1 MTLLTAEKLAR
12 TYLIVVLVLSVIVAS
27 PLQLGISA
35 ALLAIQLYS
44 AYKQPKP
51 NLHLTLTF
59 ASIIL
64 APIVFEAI
72 AGEIAAVTL
81 TIPTILMLD
90 HALKKF
96 TLTQSYS
103 FNRIGR
109 NISNTLKLLSVSLTI
124 IFLITLVTANLT
136 LLLSTTL
143 LIAYLTAATIN
154 TLTKIPKKPLQESN
168 SWTRIVVGNSENTE
182 VQIQAKTALPT
193 YVSLE
198 PVDTWVS
205 LEPSNYRINP
215 KSETK
220 FNIKFTPPLAGPTK
234 IQIKASLIDPRGL
247 IQTGQILEPLN
258 LSIIP
263 KAKYASWL
271 ANKFLEQTTPG
282 GGMAIAI
289 PHPSSKPA
297 SSGVEFYSIR
307 PYQPGDTQ
315 KDIDWKHTYML
326 SELIVKQYTGT
337 QGQVGIIAANLTAK
351 NPQDADILAYNLV
364 MTALTLATEGLPS
377 ALAVYNDKEVLAAT
391 HLMNPREILKQALQL
406 TEKIAIIE
414 QKQKVL
420 QSIETRRLKR
430 SIEQLSKIGS
440 ESAAKLEK
448 LLEFEIEAK
457 AMATKN
463 QPATE
468 ALTKVT
474 DNLQGRAVITVI
486 SGMDAPSE
494 ALLLTLE
501 KLQEQGHSIIKL
513 K

>member
-1 MTLLTAEKLAR
+1 M
-12 TYLIVVLVLSVIVAS
+12 
-27 PLQLGISA
+27 
-35 ALLAIQLYS
+35 
-44 AYKQPKP
+44 
-51 NLHLTLTF
+51 
-59 ASIIL
+59 
-64 APIVFEAI
+64 
-72 AGEIAAVTL
+72 
-81 TIPTILMLD
+81 
-90 HALKKF
+90 
-96 TLTQSYS
+96 
-103 FNRIGR
+103 
-109 NISNTLKLLSVSLTI
+109 
-124 IFLITLVTANLT
+124 
-136 LLLSTTL
+136 
-143 LIAYLTAATIN
+143 
-154 TLTKIPKKPLQESN
+154 
-168 SWTRIVVGNSENTE
+168 
-182 VQIQAKTALPT
+182 
-193 YVSLE
+193 
-198 PVDTWVS
+198 
-205 LEPSNYRINP
+205 
-215 KSETK
+215 
-220 FNIKFTPPLAGPTK
+220 
-234 IQIKASLIDPRGL
+234 IDPRGL

-501 KLQEQGHSIIKL
+501 KLQNQGHSIITL
-513 K
+513 KHKNKNKVKIN